1 MEALKNYLL
10 ALGIPGLFVVVAI
23 DSAGV
28 PIPGGPDALVMLLS
42 WQRPAMMPIFA
53 LTAALGSVVGCY
65 ILYLVGRKGGDVALS
80 RFGPERRER
89 VMAKMRRNDLLAVFV
104 SVIGPPP
111 FPTKV
116 FILTAGAIRMSWKRF
131 VAAVFAGRLL
141 RFLAEGY
148 VGAHFGDRAA
158 EILSKYYPTILITL
172 LVGVAFVIA
181 IRYFM
186 QSRPADAA

>member
-10 ALGIPGLFVVVAI
+10 ALGIPGLFAVVAI

-42 WQRPAMMPIFA
+42 WQRPALMPIFA
-53 LTAALGSVVGCY
+53 LTAALGSVLGCY
-65 ILYLVGRKGGDVALS
+65 ILYLVGRKGGDVALR
-80 RFGPERRER
+80 RFGSERRER
-89 VMAKMRRNDLLAVFV
+89 VMAKMRQNDLLAVFV
-104 SVIGPPP
+104 AVIGPPP

-148 VGAHFGDRAA
+148 LGAHFGDKAA
-158 EILSKYYPTILITL
+158 EILSEYYPTILVTL
-172 LVGVAFVIA
+172 LVAAAFVIA
-181 IRYFM
+181 IRCFM
-186 QSRPADAA
+186 HSRPADAA